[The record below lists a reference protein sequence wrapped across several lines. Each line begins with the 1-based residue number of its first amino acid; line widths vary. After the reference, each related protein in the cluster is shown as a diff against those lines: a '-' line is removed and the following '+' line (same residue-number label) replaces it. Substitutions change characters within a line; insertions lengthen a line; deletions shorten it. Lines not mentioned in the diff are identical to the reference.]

1 MLADVIA
8 FLLSL
13 DLYAFLYMF
22 WFFVIFDFTRY
33 MLSLVGV
40 VFSALVEKFT
50 APLEFNAPVS
60 IILAGHNEAHALER
74 CVRSLHEQT
83 LKQLELIVVDDGST
97 DDTAKVGQNLQKQQL
112 IDRFIRS
119 DVRGGKSSAVN
130 LGLNYCNHEIVC
142 VVDID
147 TSFDRDAFEQL
158 IKPFADPKV
167 GAVSGNLG
175 TRNSEFNM
183 LTRFQCIEYLMN
195 ISLGRRFTA
204 MLNILAI
211 VSGAFGAF
219 RRSAVDSVGGW
230 EVGPGEDAD
239 ISDKLRRAGW
249 NVAFAHNAWALTDV
263 PTSLNAFIKQ
273 RLRWNRSV
281 IRYRFRK
288 FSNAYQPFSKNF
300 RFRDVLASFNILFF
314 QVIMAISFF
323 YYLYWIFI
331 NFGQK
336 GWLILLATVFLYSLE
351 DFIAFIV
358 ACVLYPKMRPAR
370 LGMYLIGS
378 GLFNTYILRTIR
390 VFAYLDELIFR
401 RSYKDPYVPSKVRLM
416 TEQM

>member
-50 APLEFNAPVS
+50 APLEFSSPVS
-60 IILAGHNEAHALER
+60 IILAGHNEGHALER

-97 DDTAKVGQNLQKQQL
+97 DDTAKVGQRLQKQQL

-175 TRNSEFNM
+175 TRNSEFNL
-183 LTRFQCIEYLMN
+183 LTRFQYIEYLMN

-300 RFRDVLASFNILFF
+300 RFRDMLASFNILFF

-336 GWLILLATVFLYSLE
+336 GWLIGVEFSRETRNITRFEYESLSE
-351 DFIAFIV
+351 
-358 ACVLYPKMRPAR
+358 
-370 LGMYLIGS
+370 
-378 GLFNTYILRTIR
+378 
-390 VFAYLDELIFR
+390 E
-401 RSYKDPYVPSKVRLM
+401 
-416 TEQM
+416 